1 MTTTDTHTRTTQAQG
16 RFRLPDPPE
25 RHPDD
30 MTTFDHLT
38 ITGAAHYLALHLGN
52 PETTLV
58 AGDRYMVVRPTR
70 SMKGSH
76 YPDMLVAFD
85 VNPALY
91 KEGNGYIVAEQGKP
105 PDFVLEIASKHTGHV
120 DTGVKRQAYESLGI
134 PEYWRFDETG
144 EYHGTRLAGDRLED
158 GRYEPIEVD
167 ELSEGVLQ
175 GYSAALDLHLR
186 WEHGALALHDPAT
199 GRHIT
204 TLEDERTGR
213 LRERAAREQ
222 AEAGREQA
230 EAALEQAE
238 AGWMQEREQA
248 EAGREQAQARW
259 VKERARV
266 RELEAELRRLRGN

>member
-30 MTTFDHLT
+30 MTSFDHLT
-38 ITGAAHYLALHLGN
+38 ITGTAYLLAAHLGN
-52 PETTLV
+52 RDTTLV

-91 KEGNGYIVAEQGKP
+91 EAGNGYIIAEQGKP

-120 DTGVKRQAYESLGI
+120 DTGVKREAYEALGI
-134 PEYWRFDETG
+134 PEYWRFDKTG

-186 WEHGALALHDPAT
+186 WEHGALALYDPAT

-204 TLEDERTGR
+204 TLEDAEAGWMQERAARYQAETAR
-213 LRERAAREQ
+213 EQAEAALEQAEAEREQERAAREQ

-230 EAALEQAE
+230 EA
-238 AGWMQEREQA
+238 
-248 EAGREQAQARW
+248 
-259 VKERARV
+259 
-266 RELEAELRRLRGN
+266 ELRRLRGN